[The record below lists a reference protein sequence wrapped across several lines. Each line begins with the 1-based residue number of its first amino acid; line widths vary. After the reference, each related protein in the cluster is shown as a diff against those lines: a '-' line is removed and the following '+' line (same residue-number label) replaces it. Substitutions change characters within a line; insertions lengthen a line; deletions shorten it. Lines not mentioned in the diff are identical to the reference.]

1 MRSPLFFPLS
11 CCILRAS
18 PMTKVQFGYASLTA
32 AVCFSFLSFCAGS
45 ASPKSNAIAHWA
57 ECTEKRTE
65 VLLMLLPDCALTEA
79 DQLKLAAAPSPS
91 GLLVCLP
98 WPLGRSKRKRVSS
111 WLFCCSSPFRCLFIE
126 SNVLVC
132 VLCCTTS
139 HQWVNSAVLL
149 FLKLKLGHHSRDA
162 PRDGLHLGHT
172 HSLVLDA
179 SA

>member
-132 VLCCTTS
+132 VCCVVRLRINEWTQQFFCFWSWSSGTT
-139 HQWVNSAVLL
+139 
-149 FLKLKLGHHSRDA
+149 
-162 PRDGLHLGHT
+162 
-172 HSLVLDA
+172 LVTRRGMD
-179 SA
+179 ST